1 MPLTDAAFARRVMI
15 AVAILVAALAVWHLR
30 SVLLLFFAAS
40 LVAVLLTSLSGMIR
54 RLLPIGHGAGLAL
67 ALALVL
73 AIVGLAAYLFGAEVE
88 RQFSDLAARLPGAI
102 EQAEQWLV
110 QAGLRDDVLDLLR
123 RAAPTPGAVVDFVSG
138 AFSIL
143 SGVVSGVGLAIVGGI
158 YLAVE
163 PRMYREG
170 MLRLWPATQRQRV
183 RETIEA
189 VGRALRSW
197 LQGQLF
203 AMAVIGTL
211 SALGLWVIGMP
222 SWLALGLIAGIVQF
236 IPLAGP
242 ILAAIPALL
251 VALSQGTDMLVWVA
265 LLYIGIQ
272 QVEGNLLTPMVQR
285 EVSALPPALTIF
297 TLVTFALLFGAVGVI
312 LAVPLTVV
320 GYALVAKLWVRD
332 TLGEAVRL
340 PGERS
345 AVGGGSRA
353 L

>member
-1 MPLTDAAFARRVMI
+1 MPLTDAAFARRVLI
-15 AVAILVAALAVWHLR
+15 AVAIVVAALGLWHLR

-40 LVAVLLTSLSGMIR
+40 LVAVLLTALSGLIR

-67 ALALVL
+67 ALALVM
-73 AIVGLAAYLFGAEVE
+73 AVVGLAAYLFGAEVE
-88 RQFSDLAARLPGAI
+88 RQFRDLAARLPGAL
-102 EQAEQWLV
+102 EQAEQWLL
-110 QAGLRDDVLDLLR
+110 QAGLRDDALDMLR

-170 MLRLWPATQRQRV
+170 LLRLWPAHQRAAA
-183 RETIEA
+183 RETIQA
-189 VGRALRSW
+189 ASRALRSW

-203 AMAVIGTL
+203 AMVVIGTL
-211 SALGLWVIGMP
+211 SALGLWLIGMP

-236 IPLAGP
+236 VPLAGP

-251 VALSQGTDMLVWVA
+251 VALSQGPDMLLWVV
-265 LLYIGIQ
+265 LLYVGIQ
-272 QVEGNLLTPMVQR
+272 QLEGNLLTPMVQR

-297 TLVTFALLFGAVGVI
+297 TLVTFALLFGAVGVV

-332 TLGEAVRL
+332 TLGEPVRL
-340 PGERS
+340 PGEKS
-345 AVGGGSRA
+345 AVRRDARA

>member
-1 MPLTDAAFARRVMI
+1 MPLTDAQFARRVAI
-15 AVAILVAALAVWHLR
+15 AAAVVVALLAAWHLR
-30 SVLLLFFAAS
+30 TVLLLFFAAS
-40 LVAVLLTSLSGMIR
+40 LVAVLLTALSAQIR
-54 RLLPIGHGAGLAL
+54 RLLPISHGAGLFV

-73 AIVGLAAYLFGAEVE
+73 AMIGLAAYLFGAEVE
-88 RQFSDLAARLPGAI
+88 RQFRDLAARLPGAI
-102 EQAEQWLV
+102 QQAEQWLV
-110 QAGLRDDVLDLLR
+110 RAGLRDDALDMLR
-123 RAAPTPGAVVDFVSG
+123 RAAPSPGAVVDFVS
-138 AFSIL
+138 AALAIL
-143 SGVVSGVGLAIVGGI
+143 SAVVSGIGLAIVGGI

-170 MLRLWPATQRQRV
+170 LLRLWPAGQRDRV
-183 RETIEA
+183 RETMLA

-203 AMAVIGTL
+203 AMVAIGTL
-211 SALGLWVIGMP
+211 SAIGLWIIGMP

-236 IPLAGP
+236 VPLAGP

-251 VALSQGTDMLVWVA
+251 VALSQGGDMLLWVA
-265 LLYIGIQ
+265 LLYVAIQ

-297 TLVTFALLFGAVGVI
+297 TLVAFALLFGAVGVV

-320 GYALVAKLWVRD
+320 GYALVGKLWVRD
-332 TLGEAVRL
+332 TLGEPVRL
-340 PGERS
+340 PGEKSLPEPAAPR
-345 AVGGGSRA
+345 